1 MRSRA
6 GNSAIDQIE
15 AGAFKYFTCR
25 DSNSNTWPV
34 EMVKLQARFDS
45 FAAQGLERKEAFK
58 DACREL
64 RERAKRF
71 VTPKPQTPNPKPE
84 SLNSSPETRISQ
96 PQTRNRDLKS
106 ET

>member
-1 MRSRA
+1 MRKCA
-6 GNSAIDQIE
+6 ENSTIDQIE
-15 AGAFKYFTCR
+15 AGAFECLTCR
-25 DSNSNTWPV
+25 NSNSNTWPV

-71 VTPKPQTPNPKPE
+71 VTPKP
-84 SLNSSPETRISQ
+84 ETRNQI
-96 PQTRNRDLKS
+96 P
-106 ET
+106 